1 MIQSRACFAVEAALT
16 PFNPRSRVAGLF
28 PAYSSAV
35 PCRHGVLR
43 GILDELQAH
52 YPLFANARVEE
63 TWAGA
68 LVSTPDN
75 MPVISGV
82 EGIPGLFL
90 GTGFYYGLTMGPAAG
105 QALADLVSGQ
115 TPAFDVRPSRYERF
129 IDGSM
134 LQFQA

>member
-1 MIQSRACFAVEAALT
+1 
-16 PFNPRSRVAGLF
+16 
-28 PAYSSAV
+28 
-35 PCRHGVLR
+35 
-43 GILDELQAH
+43 
-52 YPLFANARVEE
+52 
-63 TWAGA
+63 
-68 LVSTPDN
+68 

-115 TPAFDVRPSRYERF
+115 TPAFDVRPYRYERF